1 MYPTIYNLS
10 VIHRYFGQYS
20 FLILANRDRFIKYLA
35 SISHKSEQ
43 WDMAT
48 VWLIPHRGTLRR
60 KWALFSVLLC
70 LLCSLIMF
78 LYHFQDLMTEEII
91 NFKPVTFGKMLCN
104 LSGKSNGSILKWDI
118 MSRWIDGIVC
128 KYTRTMYRAKL
139 SWRTDSSIIQSP
151 ICPH

>member
-1 MYPTIYNLS
+1 MRHGHRVTDSSQRDTQTKMSSLLS
-10 VIHRYFGQYS
+10 TALF
-20 FLILANRDRFIKYLA
+20 
-35 SISHKSEQ
+35 
-43 WDMAT
+43 
-48 VWLIPHRGTLRR
+48 
-60 KWALFSVLLC
+60 ALFSNNVSV
-70 LLCSLIMF
+70 SLP
-78 LYHFQDLMTEEII
+78 DLMTEEII

-128 KYTRTMYRAKL
+128 KYTRTMYRARL